1 MHKFFSFIALLL
13 VFSAGRGQG
22 DWKLKTD
29 KDGIRTWSKKLDDSK
44 INAVK
49 VESVFPASLAQFV
62 AVIVDVRS
70 YDSWIYNSKSTSIV
84 KQVSPAELY
93 YYSEVA
99 FPWPTSNRDFVSH
112 VVIRQ
117 DPRTKVVS
125 VDANNVTGFVAVK
138 ANIVRITRST
148 AKWTITPLSKDQVKV
163 EYILQVDPGGDL
175 PAWLINPFASKGVVE
190 TFKNLRTQLKRSEY
204 ASARPPFIID
214 YY

>member
-1 MHKFFSFIALLL
+1 MYKNSLSIIALLF
-13 VFSAGRGQG
+13 VFSVAQAQD

-29 KDGIRTWSKKLDDSK
+29 KDGIKTYSRKLTDSK

-49 VESVFPASLAQFV
+49 VESVFPASLAQFI

-70 YDSWIYNSKSTSIV
+70 YDNWVYNSRSTSIV

-93 YYSEVA
+93 YYSEVG
-99 FPWPTSNRDFVSH
+99 FPWPTTNRDFVSH

-117 DPRTKVVS
+117 DPRTKIVT
-125 VDANNVTGFVAVK
+125 VDAANVSGFVPVK

-148 AKWTITPLSKDQVKV
+148 ASWTITPLSKNQIKV

-175 PAWLINPFASKGVVE
+175 PAWLINPFASKGLVE

-204 ASARPPFIID
+204 AAARPPFIVD
-214 YY
+214 